1 MSYDIVTVNYSIEL
15 YKNKPILFAHAAPV
29 TESYHENGEKKSN
42 IIEYNKGRKK
52 RFVPGYIIVFFRFY
66 PSSPT
71 TTQTYF
77 YIKDI
82 GYKNN
87 VGYTKDTVYILTG
100 LVWNNRTNN
109 WTPHEIKLKNETP
122 LTLLSENHTIFF
134 KIPPVLKKRLLKY
147 IKGTNL
153 HIDPRVIHRTRKS
166 VRATNSIDNL
176 EIRPNP
182 VIIARP
188 EIDLDKPLEPGSGP
202 RMPYGEFTRKVSELY
217 KRISQYT
224 NPNDKQDIIV
234 LIDKLERELDNI
246 TQNGD
251 KYRDLDIGVKFRK
264 IKDEYKYFFELSTF
278 IDTIKEDGCITILQ
292 LDSNEQ
298 IKMKVKNIKDLV
310 DGKKQISTIDTNETY
325 LININTNL
333 NDITMDILS
342 DDSKVVKSNV
352 RITFVIDKGINCSE
366 TSDET
371 PLLYDAEVDA
381 KYVEF
386 DKTLTDLEATV
397 NQYKTGDEKSSF
409 EQEIVNIDKL
419 LESNLQIKELL
430 GNRLIELQQNHL
442 KYSKL
447 SDLIDLPK
455 DGGCRITIQ
464 PESDENF
471 EIEIA
476 TIDKY
481 DKNTDLTS
489 IGYNIGSSAET
500 YIITINHLN
509 LNNIVMKIG
518 TNKEDAKSKPGI
530 PITILKVDCSNPNI
544 EATAGFDPGTIQRLL
559 EKNIANLP
567 TLSPADQKFRKD
579 MEQILALNAL
589 PRTIETVDH
598 IDELLAKLQRDNDN
612 TEIKI
617 SDDLKEKFSKLKI
630 KIEGYQKKFIQLK
643 NLLDEFDKN
652 GCITVS
658 SQETKETKETNLKI
672 LNITDDAA
680 NNMKLITTENVDNT
694 LDPQSPT
701 HEIYVNKGDIMDI
714 SMNILKNNDSIKIP
728 IKIIVDKGTDCN
740 TPLERDPSQ
749 ELLRDSTQD
758 NTRDSDEDPSL
769 SQPDKSVHV
778 ERGSAVAE
786 ESLTATHDILG
797 NAWSYIQGQGNPLHG
812 SEESKFSGENGV
824 KSENSGENGVE
835 KSNISGENG
844 VEESKN
850 SENSIPPEW
859 SDQIRLKKLPKSW
872 FGTRSK
878 KTNTNQPNTAEPNTS
893 QSKSVTKKNWFSSL
907 FGLSNTSVNS
917 PIVTPPSEFE
927 LGGLH
932 GPKEKSE
939 QFLRNFKKK
948 VDDLESLVTVA
959 NTKNEIFKLMQ
970 QAIHQYNYNKDAN
983 TILDKEQP
991 EFQELREKYNLLVI
1005 KFRENLTKPERQ
1017 TLRSLLIQK
1026 ELIIDMIDNLIADI
1040 RKDLTNIP
1048 VDKGI
1053 VQEKIKNLK
1062 KLLIDHPKLKEL
1074 KFGTIIDEFNS
1085 QLEVINDSKC
1095 DIFDT
1100 TYLQLIEEIRQFKG
1114 RQYEH
1119 PVDDAKRVADASILN
1134 DKINTFNAAGNAENC
1149 PVKNRFN
1156 TLIRA
1161 FNDAN
1166 GISGGKR
1173 TVRKNKTRRLM
1184 TNRQHMRHCK

>member
-77 YIKDI
+77 YIQDI

-109 WTPHEIKLKNETP
+109 WTPHEIRLKNETP

-134 KIPPVLKKRLLKY
+134 KIPPVLKQRLLKY

-166 VRATNSIDNL
+166 VMATNSIDNL
-176 EIRPNP
+176 EKRPNP

-188 EIDLDKPLEPGSGP
+188 EIELDKPLEPEPGP
-202 RMPYGEFTRKVSELY
+202 GPGQRMPFGEFTRKVSELY

-246 TQNGD
+246 TQNGE
-251 KYRDLDIGVKFRK
+251 KYRDLDIGVKFRE
-264 IKDEYKYFFELSTF
+264 IKDEYEYFFALSTF

-292 LDSNEQ
+292 LDNNEQ
-298 IKMKVKNIKDLV
+298 IKMQVKTIKDV
-310 DGKKQISTIDTNETY
+310 VVNGKKQITSIDTNGTYY

-352 RITFVIDKGINCSE
+352 HITFVIDKGINCSE

-371 PLLYDAEVDA
+371 PYDAEVDAEVDA

-386 DKTLTDLEATV
+386 DKTLTVLEETV

-419 LESNLQIKELL
+419 LESNPQIKELL
-430 GNRLIELQQNHL
+430 GDRLIELQQNHL

-447 SDLIDLPK
+447 SDLIGLPK

-464 PESDENF
+464 PESGENF
-471 EIEIA
+471 KIEIA

-489 IGYNIGSSAET
+489 IGYNIGGSAKT
-500 YIITINHLN
+500 YVITINHLN

-518 TNKEDAKSKPGI
+518 TNKEDAKNHPDI
-530 PITILKVDCSNPNI
+530 PITILDVDCSNPNI
-544 EATAGFDPGTIQRLL
+544 EATAGFDPSTIRRLL

-567 TLSPADQKFRKD
+567 TLSPADQEFKKD
-579 MEQILALNAL
+579 MQQILALNAI

-617 SDDLKEKFSKLKI
+617 SDDLKEKFSKFKI
-630 KIEGYQKKFIQLK
+630 KIEEYQQNFKQLQD
-643 NLLDEFDKN
+643 LLYEFDKN
-652 GCITVS
+652 GCITIS
-658 SQETKETKETNLKI
+658 SQETKEPKETNLKI
-672 LNITDDAA
+672 LSISDDAA

-714 SMNILKNNDSIKIP
+714 SMNILANNDSIKIP

-740 TPLERDPSQ
+740 TQPLERDPSQ
-749 ELLRDSTQD
+749 ELLRDS
-758 NTRDSDEDPSL
+758 NEDPSL
-769 SQPDKSVHV
+769 RQPDKSVHV
-778 ERGSAVAE
+778 ESGSAGAE
-786 ESLTATHDILG
+786 ESLDTATPDILG
-797 NAWSYIQGQGNPLHG
+797 NAWSYIQGNPLHG
-812 SEESKFSGENGV
+812 S
-824 KSENSGENGVE
+824 
-835 KSNISGENG
+835 
-844 VEESKN
+844 EESKN

-859 SDQIRLKKLPKSW
+859 SGQKIRLNKLPKGSW

-878 KTNTNQPNTAEPNTS
+878 KTNTTQPNTAEPNPS
-893 QSKSVTKKNWFSSL
+893 QSKSVTKKRGWISSL
-907 FGLSNTSVNS
+907 FGLSDTSVDT

-932 GPKEKSE
+932 GPKEKSK
-939 QFLRNFKKK
+939 QFLDNFEAAIVEIEK
-948 VDDLESLVTVA
+948 VF
-959 NTKNEIFKLMQ
+959 NKNEKGEQKSPPSKINPIDVKNSMTAALQIYLNNKHNIVEKDQVVFKSLR
-970 QAIHQYNYNKDAN
+970 NRYNKLVGIFLSKAKEKGIGRTDPPIP
-983 TILDKEQP
+983 ILITDD
-991 EFQELREKYNLLVI
+991 
-1005 KFRENLTKPERQ
+1005 
-1017 TLRSLLIQK
+1017 
-1026 ELIIDMIDNLIADI
+1026 LIIDKIDNRI
-1040 RKDLTNIP
+1040 REIELAITNFEHTNVLEIEKKIGELSVILAHTTLKD
-1048 VDKGI
+1048 
-1053 VQEKIKNLK
+1053 
-1062 KLLIDHPKLKEL
+1062 H
-1074 KFGTIIDEFNS
+1074 FGDIIDELTKDLQTRKVITPTVNDTVCNDDEEIS
-1085 QLEVINDSKC
+1085 IQYVDIYQDIQKLKNINDDMVPSNVEQIQRKLLEFREKLETKNC
-1095 DIFDT
+1095 LK
-1100 TYLQLIEEIRQFKG
+1100 TYQ
-1114 RQYEH
+1114 
-1119 PVDDAKRVADASILN
+1119 
-1134 DKINTFNAAGNAENC
+1134 
-1149 PVKNRFN
+1149 NRYA
-1156 TLIRA
+1156 TLERELSNYTGLRNPIPLVQ
-1161 FNDAN
+1161 N
-1166 GISGGKR
+1166 IGGKR